1 MYHGWL
7 NIDKPIGA
15 TSADMVSILRKV
27 FSMRKIGHAGTLDP
41 MATGVLPLAC
51 GEATKTIRFM
61 QDLEK
66 EYCFTLKFGASTDS
80 FDRTGEVVETT
91 NNMPSEEQIF
101 SVLPRFIGDIMQVP
115 PKFSAIK
122 VGGVRAYKRARHG
135 EDVKLEPRQIKVYA
149 LALEAFDRDK
159 CEAIFR
165 VLCSKGTYVRSLGHD
180 IALALD
186 SFGHLTSLRRTK
198 VGAFNEKN
206 IKSIEKVKELVHN
219 NKIRLLSIEDTFQ
232 DMPFL
237 DFSIEDKQKIKNGVS
252 VSVSKKDGADLNQG
266 EAFAR
271 MGSELIAIGRIKDN
285 MFRPIRGFNFN

>member
-7 NIDKPIGA
+7 NIDKPMGA
-15 TSADMVSILRKV
+15 TSADIVSILRKV

-41 MATGVLPLAC
+41 MATGVLPLAF

-61 QDLEK
+61 QDMQK
-66 EYCFTLKFGASTDS
+66 EYYFTLKFGSRTDS
-80 FDRTGEVVETT
+80 FDRTGEIIETSEKL
-91 NNMPSEEQIF
+91 PSIDRIYK
-101 SVLPRFIGDIMQVP
+101 VLPQFIGDVVQIP

-122 VGGVRAYKRARHG
+122 VGGVRAYKRARYG
-135 EDVKLEPRQIKVYA
+135 EEVKLEPRQIKVYE
-149 LALEAFDRDK
+149 LELLDYNEEQY
-159 CEAIFR
+159 EAKFR
-165 VLCSKGTYVRSLGHD
+165 VLCSKGTYIRSLGDD
-180 IALALD
+180 IAVAVGSL
-186 SFGHLTSLRRTK
+186 GHLTVLRRTK

-219 NKIRLLSIEDTFQ
+219 NKIRLLSIKDTFQ

-252 VSVSKKDGADLNQG
+252 VRVSKENGTDLNQR

-271 MGSELIAIGRIKDN
+271 MGSELIAIGRIKNN
-285 MFRPIRGFNFN
+285 MFCPIRGFNFN